1 MSLLLKIILPI
12 CCLLTFP
19 SLFARSQTNPTGYL
33 LDCGA
38 GESSSAGVTVNG
50 LRYVTDEG
58 FTSAGNITKL
68 KQNDLV
74 PILSTLRYFPDTSA
88 RKFCYSIPVIKGGK
102 YLVKTTYYYGGF
114 DGGDKPPVFDQIVEG
129 TKWGVVDTS
138 EDYANGLSSFYE
150 IVVLAK
156 ANRLS
161 VCVARNGE
169 TKSSPFMSALEVENL
184 DDSLYNA
191 TDFTNNALS
200 TVARCS
206 FGEDHSIGFPDD
218 KFNRI
223 WQPFKDL
230 NPVVISHHKV
240 NPLEFWNVPPEKAF
254 KNAIT
259 TSRGKRLQI
268 QWPQIS
274 VSTGDYYIA
283 LYFQDNRTPSPYSW
297 RVFDVLIN
305 GNKFYANLNVT
316 TKGVTVYSTQ
326 WPLSGQTEIVL
337 IPSNDMPVGPV
348 INAAEVLQ
356 ILPLGGKT
364 LSKDVVAMLDLGR
377 QFNNPPSDWSGDPCL
392 PKENSW
398 TGVTCSQGKFA
409 RVVAL
414 NLTNKELS
422 GTLSPTIA
430 NLTALNHIWLR
441 GNKLSGTIPE
451 MWSLKDLRSLHL
463 ENNQFEGPVP
473 KSLSQLPHL
482 SEIFLNNNKLDGQN
496 SVTAQ

>member
-19 SLFARSQTNPTGYL
+19 SLFAQSQTNPTGYL

-191 TDFTNNALS
+191 TDFANNALS
-200 TVARCS
+200 TVARY
-206 FGEDHSIGFPDD
+206 D

-398 TGVTCSQGKFA
+398 TGVTS
-409 RVVAL
+409 
-414 NLTNKELS
+414 
-422 GTLSPTIA
+422 
-430 NLTALNHIWLR
+430 NLTALNHIWLG